1 MASECRLQIASG
13 PFAGRMILVDSDH
26 SVSIG
31 RVEPADVRLDHDS
44 SVSRRHATIE
54 YTNGRF
60 RLRDDG
66 STNGTFLNGT
76 LIASAPLRRGDRI
89 VVGQTLIE
97 VVEAADAP
105 SPIGG
110 SSPPSPGATHLGSTP
125 LGTTFP
131 GSTSPTRATSQ
142 PVPLPPPVIPRRS
155 DPSEE
160 TRGTLAPR
168 GAPVGD
174 EATRVMPVDRRDG
187 PARGTLV
194 GGGAGSAGTGS
205 AGTGSS
211 GGGAAARGD
220 SVRDDDATLPIGHVT
235 LDASGWPFRFP
246 FAVGRFGR
254 DAADVARQLRAW
266 GLGCYVRILLPLR
279 DLAPEQL
286 REAERMRTR
295 GGAASPTESLLLLD
309 PDDRLDPIE
318 LFTRS
323 FGRNRCS
330 AFLCDAPFP
339 TVVQTIADRIPF
351 LVDPAMIRHQ
361 AADPE
366 RAGLRGPLP
375 GVVGIVVEAP
385 DRVGAWLLHDRSRPL
400 GVELAKLGNP
410 FG

>member
-54 YTNGRF
+54 YSNGRF

-97 VVEAADAP
+97 VIEATDAP
-105 SPIGG
+105 PPVGG
-110 SSPPSPGATHLGSTP
+110 STSPSPGATHLGSMSS
-125 LGTTFP
+125 
-131 GSTSPTRATSQ
+131 GSISPTRATSQ
-142 PVPLPPPVIPRRS
+142 PVPLPPPVIARRDDSS
-155 DPSEE
+155 DP
-160 TRGTLAPR
+160 TRGTIAPR
-168 GAPVGD
+168 GAVVGD
-174 EATRVMPVDRRDG
+174 EATRIMPNDRLG
-187 PARGTLV
+187 GSTRGTMV
-194 GGGAGSAGTGS
+194 GAGSGDPGTGS
-205 AGTGSS
+205 TAS
-211 GGGAAARGD
+211 GAAARNRPT
-220 SVRDDDATLPIGHVT
+220 RDDDATLPIGHVT

-279 DLAPEQL
+279 DLSAEQL

-295 GGAASPTESLLLLD
+295 GGAAAPTDSLLLLD

-385 DRVGAWLLHDRSRPL
+385 DGVGAWLLHDRTRPL